1 MEFTGPALERLAF
14 EEQAVL
20 SNMAVECNALTAIM
34 APSEPMIQYL
44 VEKRGLARD
53 TVEKMLVFA
62 DAGSVV
68 DRLIELDLGEVRT
81 LVAKPGHPGNGV
93 PLDEVR
99 GKPVDIAYA
108 GSCTAGDITSIA
120 MYAEVLKGRRVRI
133 PTFIQYGSERV
144 RDEARRRGL
153 HDILTSAGVQ
163 MIEEPGC
170 GACINAGPGGPQKGQ
185 VAISATNRNMP
196 GRMGDGEAYLANP
209 FVVAASAV
217 NGSICGPEDLST

>member
-1 MEFTGPALERLAF
+1 MEFTGPALAHFEF

-34 APSEPMIQYL
+34 EPSEPMIRYL
-44 VEKRGLARD
+44 VEKRGLARQQ
-53 TVEKMLVFA
+53 VEEMIVFS
-62 DAGSVV
+62 DAGSSV
-68 DRLIELDLGEVRT
+68 DQLIELDLADVQT

-99 GKPVDIAYA
+99 GKHVDIAYA

-120 MYAEVLKGRRVRI
+120 MYAQILKDRKVQI

-144 RDEARRRGL
+144 REEARRRGL
-153 HDILTSAGVQ
+153 HAILASAGVR

-209 FVVAASAV
+209 FVVAASAIR
-217 NGSICGPEDLST
+217 GYICGPEDL

>member
-1 MEFTGPALERLAF
+1 MEFTGPALEHLAF

-53 TVEKMLVFA
+53 TVEKMLVFG
-62 DAGSVV
+62 DAGSTV

-108 GSCTAGDITSIA
+108 GSCTAGGYHFDCDVRGSFERPTSHDSHVHSI
-120 MYAEVLKGRRVRI
+120 RI
-133 PTFIQYGSERV
+133 RAC
-144 RDEARRRGL
+144 ARRSK
-153 HDILTSAGVQ
+153 T
-163 MIEEPGC
+163 PGPSRHPDVC
-170 GACINAGPGGPQKGQ
+170 RRP
-185 VAISATNRNMP
+185 
-196 GRMGDGEAYLANP
+196 D
-209 FVVAASAV
+209 
-217 NGSICGPEDLST
+217 D